1 MLTFVEVLTG
11 PIDDDTHIGKML
23 VYLNELL
30 ELNPIRGHVY
40 GALTNL
46 EHAAVYHC
54 IRGYKIGYCQPI
66 HGKRCMHW
74 QITASR
80 SVVHLAKASGCVAC
94 CVPSHDADLHHFS
107 GIANQG
113 HMSVYVIQMLVFS

>member
-66 HGKRCMHW
+66 RMEKG
-74 QITASR
+74 
-80 SVVHLAKASGCVAC
+80 AC
-94 CVPSHDADLHHFS
+94 TGRLRLH
-107 GIANQG
+107 A
-113 HMSVYVIQMLVFS
+113 L